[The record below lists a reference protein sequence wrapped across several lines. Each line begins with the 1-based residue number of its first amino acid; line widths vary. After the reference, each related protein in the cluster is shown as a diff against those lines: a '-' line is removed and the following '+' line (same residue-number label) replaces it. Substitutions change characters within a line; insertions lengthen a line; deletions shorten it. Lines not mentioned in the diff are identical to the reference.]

1 MNNIKKA
8 VWSVIRDTREID
20 SIRGVLLY
28 AVGKDRIHYETIQ
41 EFAGLSTE
49 DVLLEIGEW
58 RLLLL
63 VRSSRCGDWD
73 ARLLMILPREVFEMP
88 NVSRA
93 LKESCVHIV
102 ISGVRIGAACA
113 HHGLSEKTG
122 TLIAVLKGAGIISPK
137 LMGMDPKRTQ
147 SSSPLYEFNP
157 CMYGETQRM
166 IQGYEISPV
175 CYWCQP

>member
-28 AVGKDRIHYETIQ
+28 AVEKDRIHYEAIQ
-41 EFAGLSTE
+41 EYAGLSTE
-49 DVLLEIGEW
+49 DVLLEIWEW
-58 RLLLL
+58 RLLLP

-73 ARLLMILPREVFEMP
+73 ARLLTIPPREVFEMP

-102 ISGVRIGAACA
+102 ISGARIGAACG
-113 HHGLSEKTG
+113 HHGLREKTG
-122 TLIAVLKGAGIISPK
+122 ALITFLKGAGIISHK
-137 LMGMDPKRTQ
+137 LMDMDPKRAQ
-147 SSSPLYEFNP
+147 SSSPLYDFNP
-157 CMYGETQRM
+157 CVYGETQ
-166 IQGYEISPV
+166 
-175 CYWCQP
+175 